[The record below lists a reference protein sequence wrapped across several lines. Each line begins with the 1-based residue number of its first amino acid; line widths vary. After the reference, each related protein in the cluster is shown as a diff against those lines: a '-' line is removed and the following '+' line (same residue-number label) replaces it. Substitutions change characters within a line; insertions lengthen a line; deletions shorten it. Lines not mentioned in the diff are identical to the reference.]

1 VYASYGGVLLA
12 SLVLVRDIMSK
23 NVQVVRPD
31 TTIQEVVATM
41 SKFDISSIVVV
52 QSERPAG
59 IITTRDVLSKVVVQ
73 CLAPRALTA
82 RQIMSSPLVTIG
94 ESATVEEAANLMAQK
109 KIKTL
114 PVMNDDELA
123 GILTY
128 TDIVF
133 QVPAMLSILRSLC
146 RTPQ

>member
-1 VYASYGGVLLA
+1 MVRLLGGVFTA
-12 SLVLVRDIMSK
+12 GLVLVRDIMSK
-23 NVQVVRPD
+23 DVQVVRPD

-41 SKFDISSIVVV
+41 SKFDISSIMVV
-52 QSERPAG
+52 QSERPVG

-82 RQIMSSPLVTIG
+82 RQIMSSPLITID
-94 ESATVEEAANLMAQK
+94 ESATVEEAARLMAQRK
-109 KIKTL
+109 VKTL
-114 PVMNDDELA
+114 TVMNNDKLA
-123 GILTY
+123 GVLTY

>member
-1 VYASYGGVLLA
+1 LA
-12 SLVLVRDIMSK
+12 GLVLVRDIMSK
-23 NVQVVRPD
+23 DVQVVRPD

-41 SKFDISSIVVV
+41 SKFDISSIMVV
-52 QSERPAG
+52 QSERPVG
-59 IITTRDVLSKVVVQ
+59 IVTTRDVLSKVVVQ

-82 RQIMSSPLVTIG
+82 RQIMSSPLVTID
-94 ESATVEEAANLMAQK
+94 ESATVEEAARLMAQK
-109 KIKTL
+109 KVKTL
-114 PVMNDDELA
+114 PVMDGDKLA
-123 GILTY
+123 GVLTY

>member
-1 VYASYGGVLLA
+1 MAE
-12 SLVLVRDIMSK
+12 LVLVRDIMSK
-23 NVQVVRPD
+23 DVKVVRPD

-41 SKFDISSIVVV
+41 SKFDVSSIMVV
-52 QSERPAG
+52 QSERPVG
-59 IITTRDVLSKVVVQ
+59 IVTTRDVLSKVVVQ

-82 RQIMSSPLVTIG
+82 RQIMSSPLVTID
-94 ESATVEEAANLMAQK
+94 ESATIEEAARLMAQRK
-109 KIKTL
+109 VKTL
-114 PVMNDDELA
+114 PVMDGDKLV
-123 GILTY
+123 GVLTY